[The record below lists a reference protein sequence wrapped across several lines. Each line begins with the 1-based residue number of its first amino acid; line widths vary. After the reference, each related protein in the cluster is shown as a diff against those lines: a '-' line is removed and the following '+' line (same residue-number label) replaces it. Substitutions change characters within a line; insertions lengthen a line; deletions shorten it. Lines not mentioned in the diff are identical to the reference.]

1 LNIEHRLFYYIED
14 YLTQTKLMFLES
26 ASNFDAVIFHIRSME
41 VNGVINSPE
50 DRWPEKWQNPL
61 ERKPS
66 QRYIMLLD
74 ESPNNNWFP
83 FESFGNFFNW

>member
-1 LNIEHRLFYYIED
+1 
-14 YLTQTKLMFLES
+14 MFLES

-61 ERKPS
+61 KRKPS